1 MAVLSIDTSA
11 AVAVALVSDDGAR
24 LASRAVDERRRH
36 AERLAPMIAQALDD
50 AGLDRGDLTAVVA
63 GTGPAPFTGLRVGL
77 VTARTLALALGVPV
91 LGVPSLDALAVQAV
105 ADLGLAPDDEALV
118 VTDARRREV
127 YWARYRVV
135 AHEGPRGVPVV
146 ETVAGPDVG
155 KAADVAAALGMT
167 VGGMTVGGV
176 TVGGGV
182 GAPGARL
189 AVVGEGAALY
199 PDALVADE
207 DAPTLPDPVV
217 LARVALQRRAAGV
230 ALPTEPLYLRRP
242 DVHEPARAVP
252 ALAPAAVGAGGVD
265 GAARAAGG
273 A

>member
-11 AVAVALVSDDGAR
+11 AITVALLSDDGAR

-36 AERLAPMIAQALDD
+36 AEQLAPMIAEVLAE
-50 AGLDRGDLTAVVA
+50 AGLARTDLTAVVA

-105 ADLGLAPDDEALV
+105 ADLGLAPDDEVLV
-118 VTDARRREV
+118 ATDARRREV

-146 ETVAGPDVG
+146 ETIAGPDVG
-155 KAADVAAALGMT
+155 KAVDVAALHADAAHADAP
-167 VGGMTVGGV
+167 
-176 TVGGGV
+176 GGG
-182 GAPGARL
+182 RL

-199 PDALVADE
+199 PDALDADD
-207 DAPTLPDPVV
+207 DAPTLPDATV
-217 LARVALQRRAAGV
+217 LARVALQRRAAG
-230 ALPTEPLYLRRP
+230 LPLPHEPLYLRRP
-242 DVHEPARAVP
+242 DVHEPARTATAVR
-252 ALAPAAVGAGGVD
+252 GA
-265 GAARAAGG
+265 
-273 A
+273 